1 MLKSSIERITAKI
14 FADNKVILSFRL
26 VKMNSFENEE
36 SFESKLLN
44 DGKKTNKQTNMKK
57 AKQDFIR

>member
-26 VKMNSFENEE
+26 VKMNSFKNEE

-44 DGKKTNKQTNMKK
+44 DGKKTNKQTHMKK